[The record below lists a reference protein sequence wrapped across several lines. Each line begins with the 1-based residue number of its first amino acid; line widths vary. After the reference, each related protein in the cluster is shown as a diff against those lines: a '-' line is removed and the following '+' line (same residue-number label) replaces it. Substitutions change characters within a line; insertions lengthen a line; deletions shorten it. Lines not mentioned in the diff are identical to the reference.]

1 VLCVL
6 PYGPCGKLQK
16 NQIVVTS
23 MQAWE
28 GRAYDYGMAN
38 LKGMGFPV
46 DDLEFDPDLVIRGL
60 IMDKDKGNLVKADR
74 FGYIKRA
81 MHGTQMLSTSA
92 VRYC

>member
-1 VLCVL
+1 MLCVL

-46 DDLEFDPDLVIRGL
+46 DDLEFDPDLVLYCSI
-60 IMDKDKGNLVKADR
+60 
-74 FGYIKRA
+74 GYSIIHNISRH
-81 MHGTQMLSTSA
+81 MHNP
-92 VRYC
+92 